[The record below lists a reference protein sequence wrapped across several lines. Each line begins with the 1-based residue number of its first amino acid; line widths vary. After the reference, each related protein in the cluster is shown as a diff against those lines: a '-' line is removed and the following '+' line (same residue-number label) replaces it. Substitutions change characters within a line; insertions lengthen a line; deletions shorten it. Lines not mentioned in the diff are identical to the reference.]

1 MRFFLIKKF
10 RFLILT
16 ASVICIIFSAS
27 FSRASEPVLKD
38 SVLQEKSSDNLND
51 NADSDKSS
59 GHGDRFA
66 DIYLFLFIVI
76 TGAVIGRRF
85 IAKKLNQPEVLGEL
99 IIGVIIGIVLYQLN
113 HPVMT
118 LIRHHD
124 DVNNIVQKNIEDDL
138 TWDETIKKY
147 IPEDAFLPG
156 GYGNELENILLD
168 PGFSDYNMLV
178 NVFFMFSSLG
188 VLILLFLVGLETSI
202 EEMFEVGSTSLG
214 VAVLGVIFPMLFGY
228 LTSMILL
235 PGQNIYLYLFIGA
248 TLCATSIGITARVF
262 KDLKKIHV
270 PESKIILGAA
280 VIDDVLGLIVL
291 AVVVGVIESGVI
303 QFENVAII
311 ILKAVLFLAVTF
323 IIGKKYLKKPI
334 KLAALVDRKNVSL
347 LFPFALLMLL
357 AWLSDLIGLASIVGA
372 FAAGLIIKEEFFG
385 DVIKENTKTVKSV
398 IEPIEVIFAPVFF
411 VIMGMQVDLSS
422 FMKTEILFVAFIL
435 TVVAI
440 AGKLLSGIFVKKMD
454 KKIIGIGMIP
464 RGEVG
469 LIFAGIGKAIG
480 ILDSALFSALII
492 VIILT
497 TFVTPPGLKWAFV
510 NYDKKIS
517 GR

>member
-1 MRFFLIKKF
+1 MKFNLPEKF
-10 RFLILT
+10 RLVFLT
-16 ASVICIIFSAS
+16 SVVICMIISAS
-27 FSRASEPVLKD
+27 ISRASEPEIKD
-38 SVLQEKSSDNLND
+38 AVFQENVKE
-51 NADSDKSS
+51 NADSENSS

-66 DIYLFLFIVI
+66 VIYLFLFIVI

-99 IIGVIIGIVLYQLN
+99 LIGVIIGIILYQLN
-113 HPVMT
+113 HPIMT
-118 LIRHHD
+118 LIRHHE
-124 DVNNIVQKNIEDDL
+124 DVNNIVQKNIGDGL
-138 TWDETIKKY
+138 TWAETIKKN
-147 IPEDAFLPG
+147 IPEEAFSAG
-156 GYGNELENILLD
+156 GYGKELESILLD
-168 PGFSDYNMLV
+168 PGFSNYNMLV
-178 NVFFMFSSLG
+178 NVFFMFSGLG

-202 EEMFEVGSTSLG
+202 EEMFEAGKTSLA
-214 VAVLGVIFPMLFGY
+214 VAILGVVFPMLFGY
-228 LTSMILL
+228 VTSMILL
-235 PGQNIYLYLFIGA
+235 PGQNPYLYLFIGA

-291 AVVVGVIESGVI
+291 AVVVGVIESGII
-303 QFENVAII
+303 QIQNVAVI
-311 ILKAVLFLAVTF
+311 ILKAVLFLTLTF
-323 IIGKKYLKKPI
+323 IIGKKYLKIPI
-334 KLAALVDRKNVSL
+334 KLAALADRKNVSL

-385 DVIKENTKTVKSV
+385 YELKENTKTVKSV

-411 VIMGMQVDLSS
+411 VIMGMQVDLSA
-422 FMKTEILFVAFIL
+422 FLKTEILFVALVL

-440 AGKLLSGIFVKKMD
+440 AGKLLSSIFIKGLD

-480 ILDSALFSALII
+480 ILDSSLFSAMII

-510 NYDKKIS
+510 NYDKKKS
-517 GR
+517 GH